1 MSFNLKHVQV
11 TPPEVMWLQRELKN
25 HPELSAQCIKEA
37 RDFEESL
44 AMIATYCGI
53 IVDGYYDVP
62 EMCEVL
68 TKALQAKRLVVVNS
82 PIILPH

>member
-1 MSFNLKHVQV
+1 MSFNLKHVQIA
-11 TPPEVMWLQRELKN
+11 PPEVEWLRKELTN
-25 HPELSAQCIKEA
+25 HPELSEKCIKEA

-53 IVDGYYDVP
+53 IVDGYYDVD
-62 EMCEVL
+62 EICGVL
-68 TKALQAKRLVVVNS
+68 TRALQARRVVVVNS